1 MTTDT
6 MSDVWSRVRR
16 FFGTRF
22 LVHVHGPD
30 EEGAGESFHT
40 RSVSYALLIATIAV
54 VAIGLL
60 RRTLEIVPPLIWAW
74 FELFEIREIF
84 RFEDLGEELI
94 VSLYET
100 LVTVCVLLV
109 IARAAVAILR
119 LALSRVVLLSDRL
132 VVVEHVLFFSRVHHV
147 RYDRI
152 ARLSL
157 RSSILHR
164 LADLGWVAIVTGERE
179 SPVTIGPV
187 VKVSRF
193 VSATAQAMKTS

>member
-1 MTTDT
+1 MNAET
-6 MSDVWSRVRR
+6 MSHMWSRVKR
-16 FFGTRF
+16 FWATRV
-22 LVHVHGPD
+22 LLDVHGPD
-30 EEGAGESFHT
+30 GEGAVESFHT
-40 RSVSYALLIATIAV
+40 RSVSYALLVTAIAV
-54 VAIGLL
+54 VTIALL

-100 LVTVCVLLV
+100 LITVCVVLV

-119 LALSRVVLLSDRL
+119 LALSRIVLLSDRL
-132 VVVEHVLFFSRVHHV
+132 VVVEHVLFYSRIHHI
-147 RYDRI
+147 RHDRI

-157 RSSILHR
+157 QNSILHR
-164 LADLGWVAIVTGERE
+164 LADVGWVAIVTGEHE
-179 SPVTIGPV
+179 KSVTIGPV

-193 VSATAQAMKTS
+193 IAATAQAMKTS